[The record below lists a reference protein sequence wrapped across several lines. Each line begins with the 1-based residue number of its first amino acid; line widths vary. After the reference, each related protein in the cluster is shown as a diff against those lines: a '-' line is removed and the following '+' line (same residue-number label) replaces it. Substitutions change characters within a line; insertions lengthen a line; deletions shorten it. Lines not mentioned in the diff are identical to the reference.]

1 MGFEKVFALLNA
13 LGDDTQTDT
22 SEIQNTLQ
30 SEIDEVTRISEGA
43 NAKVNELIAQ
53 NDDLMK
59 ELTEVKARNY
69 ELMVAATADVVSD
82 EEKDEE
88 EPEVPA
94 IEDLFEEV

>member
-1 MGFEKVFALLNA
+1 
-13 LGDDTQTDT
+13 
-22 SEIQNTLQ
+22 
-30 SEIDEVTRISEGA
+30 
-43 NAKVNELIAQ
+43 
-53 NDDLMK
+53 MK

>member
-13 LGDDTQTDT
+13 LGDDTDTDT
-22 SEIQNTLQ
+22 TEIQNTLQ

>member
-13 LGDDTQTDT
+13 LGEDTDT
-22 SEIQNTLQ
+22 TEIQNTLQ

-82 EEKDEE
+82 EEKDDE

>member
-69 ELMVAATADVVSD
+69 ELMVAATADVAAD